1 MQQHFIIKNLICTV
15 IFHSGIRT
23 KKYYG
28 KTPFLKFG
36 DIRKEFAK
44 EVFREELNKT
54 IYVNKE
60 QYEKNLKSSTKND
73 LQSLKNKVKENL
85 KLKSDDFN
93 LKIVDITEEQKF
105 IQEKLDKINVG
116 EKLYIYDKNN
126 PNNFTE
132 ISKEYLTKKVKDKNT
147 GKWEEVDDT
156 KSGEKLF
163 FKNHGDNS
171 IFYQE
176 NTFDDTCLFLKNLD
190 DIEVTTSKK
199 DFEKLLNE
207 YNEHDEYLENVLR

>member
-1 MQQHFIIKNLICTV
+1 MLQHSITKNLICTA
-15 IFHSGIRT
+15 IFHFGTKT
-23 KKYYG
+23 KKYFG
-28 KTPFLKFG
+28 KTPFLKYG

-44 EVFREELNKT
+44 EIFKEELNKT

-60 QYEKNLKSSTKND
+60 QYEKNLKSSTKED
-73 LQSLKNKVKENL
+73 LANLKLKVKENL

-93 LKIVDITEEQKF
+93 LKIVDITKEQKF
-105 IQEKLDKINVG
+105 INEKLDKINVG

-132 ISKEYLTKKVKDKNT
+132 ISKEYLTKKIKDKDS
-147 GKWEEVDDT
+147 GDWKEVDD
-156 KSGEKLF
+156 KDSGEKLF

-190 DIEVTTSKK
+190 DIKVTTSKE
-199 DFEKLLNE
+199 DFENILSE
-207 YNEHDEYLENVLR
+207 YNEHDEYLENLLR